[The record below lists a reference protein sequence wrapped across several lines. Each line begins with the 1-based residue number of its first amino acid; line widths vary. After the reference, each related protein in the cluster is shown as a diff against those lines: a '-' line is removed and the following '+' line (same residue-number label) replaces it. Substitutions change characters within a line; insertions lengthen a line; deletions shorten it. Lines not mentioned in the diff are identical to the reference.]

1 MFFFMIFAILGVSL
15 WVGLGHYRCYET
27 QWPAADGTWKLVEG
41 DMALCGGVRQCP
53 AGTFCGSKLAA
64 AKLGRLNMTMYPSD
78 DQLWADTDIAE
89 LNYGLTNFDD
99 LPSAF
104 LTIFQCITMEGW
116 TTIMNIY
123 EDVYSSVIVDLY
135 FICCVV
141 ICSFFLLNLTIAVM
155 LMKYE
160 ELDKNQAKS
169 KHK

>member
-1 MFFFMIFAILGVSL
+1 M
-15 WVGLGHYRCYET
+15 
-27 QWPAADGTWKLVEG
+27 
-41 DMALCGGVRQCP
+41 
-53 AGTFCGSKLAA
+53 AA
-64 AKLGRLNMTMYPSD
+64 AKLGRLNMTAYPTD
-78 DQLWADTDIAE
+78 DLLWADTDIPE

-99 LPSAF
+99 LPAAF

-123 EDVYSSVIVDLY
+123 EDVYSSIIVDLY

>member
-1 MFFFMIFAILGVSL
+1 
-15 WVGLGHYRCYET
+15 
-27 QWPAADGTWKLVEG
+27 
-41 DMALCGGVRQCP
+41 
-53 AGTFCGSKLAA
+53 LAA